1 MEGCEMEIFVGNL
14 SSHVT
19 ERELQRFFKGYDK
32 QATFQVFKL
41 ICNDGALYYGLVDI
55 EPEKVALKAV
65 RKLKNRLL
73 EGRHV
78 ILREFQYRAGNNDRR
93 ALNWRTMTWD
103 KVERRL
109 NERRQKH
116 KKGELR
122 EPEFSAYDNL
132 ASKGF

>member
-1 MEGCEMEIFVGNL
+1 MEIFVGNL

-19 ERELQRFFKGYDK
+19 EKELQRFFKGYDK
-32 QATFQVFKL
+32 QASFRVLKL
-41 ICNDGALYYGLVDI
+41 ICSSGALYYGLADI
-55 EPEKVALKAV
+55 EPDKLALKAI
-65 RKLKNRLL
+65 RKLNHKYLD
-73 EGRHV
+73 GRHV

-93 ALNWRTMTWD
+93 ALNWRTLPWQ

-116 KKGELR
+116 KKASLD

>member
-1 MEGCEMEIFVGNL
+1 MEIFVGNL

-19 ERELQRFFKGYDK
+19 EKELQRFFKGYDK
-32 QATFQVFKL
+32 QASFQVFKL
-41 ICNDGALYYGLVDI
+41 ICSSGTLYYGLADI
-55 EPEKVALKAV
+55 EPDKLALKAV
-65 RKLKNRLL
+65 RKLNHKYLD
-73 EGRHV
+73 GRHV

-93 ALNWRTMTWD
+93 TLNWRTLPWQ

-116 KKGELR
+116 KKANLG